1 MNKILK
7 ISGLNYTVSG
17 GGFISS
23 GEFKILSNISFE
35 ISSNEIVGITG
46 ESGSGK
52 TTLAKLIAGIIQP
65 TEGSLKFKL
74 SNSGKDLKQNP
85 VQILFQNNNE
95 ILNPYRTIDS
105 IVEEALLIR
114 NKKTD
119 ISKEKNRI
127 FYLVGLSENLQKR
140 KGLELSGGE
149 QQRAALA
156 RILAARPELLILDEP
171 FSAQD
176 VESQVNFIDLFK
188 KIKSEF
194 NLTMI
199 CVAHNLKILRKLTD
213 RIIVMYKGE
222 IVEFG
227 NTNDLFN
234 SPKHDYTKFL
244 LNCENYDL
252 KYDELRFA
260 KSPF

>member
-1 MNKILK
+1 MTKILK
-7 ISGLNYTVSG
+7 ISGLNYTVAGSG
-17 GGFISS
+17 IINSE
-23 GEFKILSNISFE
+23 EFTILYNISFE
-35 ISSNEIVGITG
+35 VDKNEIIGITG

-65 TEGSLKFKL
+65 TAGSLKFNF
-74 SNSGKDLKQNP
+74 SRNGNNSKQNP

-105 IVEEALLIR
+105 IVKEALLIR
-114 NKKTD
+114 NKNED
-119 ISKEKNRI
+119 PSKEKDRI
-127 FYLVGLSENLQKR
+127 FCQVGLNNNLQKR
-140 KGLELSGGE
+140 KGFELSGGE

-222 IVEFG
+222 IVEIG
-227 NTNDLFN
+227 NTGDLFN

-244 LNCENYDL
+244 LNCENYNL

-260 KSPF
+260 KSHN

>member
-7 ISGLNYTVSG
+7 ISGLNYTVHG

-23 GEFKILSNISFE
+23 GEFKILNNISFE

-65 TEGSLKFKL
+65 TQGSIKFKF
-74 SNSGKDLKQNP
+74 SQDEKNSKQGP

-114 NKKTD
+114 DKKID
-119 ISKEKNRI
+119 ASKEKNRI
-127 FYLVGLSENLQKR
+127 FFSVGLSENLQKR
-140 KGLELSGGE
+140 KGFELSGGE

-176 VESQVNFIDLFK
+176 VVSQVNFIDLFK

-199 CVAHNLKILRKLTD
+199 CVAHNLKILKKLTD
-213 RIIVMYKGE
+213 RIIVMYKGK
-222 IVEFG
+222 IVEIG
-227 NTNDLFN
+227 NTDDIFN
-234 SPKHDYTKFL
+234 LPKHDYTKFL

-260 KSPF
+260 KSPD